1 MALPRQV
8 RAVIFDMDGLLVDT
22 ESVYRDAM
30 FATAAADGL
39 ELPLPVFQSMIGTS
53 WVTGAQILRDHFGQD
68 FDTEAFDRACT
79 DRFYASVAEAGICL
93 KAGVLELIDELDRL
107 DLPRAVATSSTHN
120 AVKHSLGPHGL
131 PERFQA
137 IVARGDYA
145 EAKPKPDPFLAA
157 AARLGVEPH
166 HCLAL
171 EDSHNGVRAA
181 HAAGMMTIMVP
192 DLLDPTEE
200 MQGLCHHIAEDL
212 HRVRDLLLAQHAG

>member
-1 MALPRQV
+1 MALPKPV
-8 RAVIFDMDGLLVDT
+8 HAVVFDMDGLLVDS

-39 ELPLPVFQSMIGTS
+39 DLPLPVFQSMIGTA
-53 WVTGAQILRDHFGQD
+53 WVTGAQILRDHFGAD
-68 FDTEAFDRACT
+68 FDTDAFERGCSE
-79 DRFYASVAEAGICL
+79 RFYAQVEQAGLCL
-93 KAGVLELIDELDRL
+93 KAGVLELLDDL
-107 DLPRAVATSSTHN
+107 EALGLPRAVATSSTHN
-120 AVKHSLGPHGL
+120 AVRNSLGPHGL
-131 PERFQA
+131 PARFQA

-145 EAKPKPDPFLAA
+145 EAKPKPDPFLTA
-157 AARLGVEPH
+157 AARLGIAPE

-200 MQGLCHHIAEDL
+200 MRGLCHHIAEDL
-212 HRVRDLLLAQHAG
+212 HRVRDLLAAQAR

>member
-1 MALPRQV
+1 MVLSLPV
-8 RAVIFDMDGLLVDT
+8 RAVIFDMDGLLVDS

-30 FATAAADGL
+30 FAAAEADGRH
-39 ELPLPVFQSMIGTS
+39 LPLPVFHAMIGTA

-68 FDTEAFDRACT
+68 FDTEAFEAACSQ
-79 DRFYASVAEAGICL
+79 RFYATVAEAGLAL
-93 KAGVLELIDELDRL
+93 KAGVLDLLDDLDRL
-107 DLPRAVATSSTHN
+107 AMPRAVATSSTHN

-131 PERFQA
+131 PERFHA

-145 EAKPKPDPFLAA
+145 RAKPHPDPFLTA
-157 AARLGVEPH
+157 AARLGVAPE

-181 HAAGMMTIMVP
+181 HAAGMMTVMVP

-200 MQGLCHHIAEDL
+200 MHDLCQHIADDL
-212 HRVRDLLLAQHAG
+212 HAVRDLISAQG